1 MAIIRPENMDFKGKK
16 FSMIISGSPGT
27 GKTTMALSAPDPIL
41 IDFDK
46 GISRVKAQH
55 RKPTIMCNTYEEVL
69 TDLQSPVIKEFET
82 IIVDTGGS
90 FITFLQ
96 DWAMR
101 TNPIQ
106 NKQKNGAISL
116 KGFGAVKAE
125 FVRFTN
131 MLQYTFNKNII
142 YIFHTVEQK
151 DKDTTKQR
159 LLCEGAARDIVWQ
172 PCDLGCF
179 LQIIGEDRTAGFTP
193 TEEYFAKGC
202 FGVSGI
208 HKLPALNVN
217 TNNDFLTGLFTRMQ
231 HHIADESIVWEEE
244 KAAYSRAMEA
254 GLKIVADI
262 TNASSA
268 NVFAAALDTIEHALT
283 SRKEIAT
290 MARTRIAEIGLIWNK
305 EAKEYVSA
313 VADTPPVTAA
323 EPIEEEKTDEAEPI
337 EEEKTDEPAASI
349 RKTRTRK
356 KAS

>member
-1 MAIIRPENMDFKGKK
+1 MAIVKPENMDFSGKK

-27 GKTTMALSAPDPIL
+27 GKTTLALSAPNPII

-55 RKPTIMCNTYEEVL
+55 RKSTIMCSTYEDVL
-69 TDLQSPVIKEFET
+69 TDLNNPDIQKFDT

-101 TNPIQ
+101 DNPTS
-106 NKQKNGAISL
+106 NRQKNGSISL

-172 PCDLGCF
+172 PCDIGCF
-179 LQIIGEDRTAGFTP
+179 LQIIGDDRVAGFSP

-202 FGVSGI
+202 FGVSGMR
-208 HKLPALNVN
+208 KLARLGDNVP
-217 TNNDFLTGLFTRMQ
+217 NDFLTVLFAEMQ
-231 HHIADESIVWEEE
+231 KCIAEENKIYEGE
-244 KAAYSRAMEA
+244 KDNYNKAIEA
-254 GLKIVADI
+254 GKKIVAKIKDAE
-262 TNASSA
+262 TA
-268 NVFAAALDTIEHALT
+268 NTAVKEMDEISHALT
-283 SRKEIAT
+283 SKKEINA
-290 MARTRIAEIGLIWNK
+290 MARARVTELGLKWNK
-305 EAKEYVSA
+305 E
-313 VADTPPVTAA
+313 
-323 EPIEEEKTDEAEPI
+323 
-337 EEEKTDEPAASI
+337 
-349 RKTRTRK
+349 K
-356 KAS
+356 KIYE

>member
-1 MAIIRPENMDFKGKK
+1 MSIIRPENMDFSGKK

-27 GKTTMALSAPDPIL
+27 GKTTLALSAPNPVI

-55 RKPTIMCNTYEEVL
+55 RKSTIMCNAYEDVL
-69 TDLQSPVIKEFET
+69 KDLEDPEIKKFET

-96 DWAMR
+96 DWVMR
-101 TNPIQ
+101 DNPSV
-106 NKQKNGAISL
+106 NRQKNGAISL

-172 PCDLGCF
+172 PCDIGCF
-179 LQIIGEDRTAGFTP
+179 LQIIGDDRVAGFSP

-202 FGVSGI
+202 FGVSGMR
-208 HKLPALNVN
+208 KLPKLGENVP
-217 TNNDFLTGLFTRMQ
+217 NDFLTNLFAEMQ
-231 HHIADESIVWEEE
+231 QCITEENKIYEVE
-244 KAAYSRAMEA
+244 KENYSKAIEA
-254 GLKIVADI
+254 GKKIVAKIKDAE
-262 TNASSA
+262 TA
-268 NVFAAALDTIEHALT
+268 NVAAKEIEEISHALT
-283 SRKEIAT
+283 SRKEIGA
-290 MARTRIAEIGLIWNK
+290 MARARVTELGLKWNK
-305 EAKEYVSA
+305 E
-313 VADTPPVTAA
+313 
-323 EPIEEEKTDEAEPI
+323 
-337 EEEKTDEPAASI
+337 
-349 RKTRTRK
+349 K
-356 KAS
+356 KVYE

>member
-1 MAIIRPENMDFKGKK
+1 MSIVRPENMDFSGKK

-27 GKTTMALSAPDPIL
+27 GKTTLALSAPNPVI

-55 RKPTIMCNTYEEVL
+55 RKATIMCNTYEDVL
-69 TDLQSPVIKEFET
+69 RDLEDPEIKKFDT

-101 TNPIQ
+101 DNPTA
-106 NKQKNGAISL
+106 NRQKNGSISL

-172 PCDLGCF
+172 PCDIGCF
-179 LQIIGEDRTAGFTP
+179 LQIIGEDRVAGFSP

-202 FGVSGI
+202 FGVSGM
-208 HKLPALNVN
+208 HKLPRLGENVP
-217 TNNDFLTGLFTRMQ
+217 NDFLTNLFADMQ
-231 HHIADESIVWEEE
+231 KCIAEESKIYESEKETYNMAIEVGTDIVDKIKDAKTANAAIKEIE
-244 KAAYSRAMEA
+244 KIS
-254 GLKIVADI
+254 
-262 TNASSA
+262 
-268 NVFAAALDTIEHALT
+268 HALT
-283 SRKEIAT
+283 SKKEIGA
-290 MARTRIAEIGLIWNK
+290 MARARVTELGLKWNK
-305 EAKEYVSA
+305 E
-313 VADTPPVTAA
+313 
-323 EPIEEEKTDEAEPI
+323 
-337 EEEKTDEPAASI
+337 
-349 RKTRTRK
+349 K
-356 KAS
+356 KIYE

>member
-1 MAIIRPENMDFKGKK
+1 MSNRVAVLYKSKRIGVVGEFMAIVRPENMDFTGKK

-27 GKTTMALSAPDPIL
+27 GKTTMALSAPNPII

-55 RKPTIMCNTYEEVL
+55 RKPTIMCANYEEVL
-69 TDLQSPVIKEFET
+69 ADLNDPEIKRFET

-101 TNPIQ
+101 DNPGV
-106 NKQKNGAISL
+106 NRQKNGAISL

-131 MLQYTFNKNII
+131 QLQYTFNKNII

-172 PCDLGCF
+172 PCDIGCF
-179 LQIIGEDRTAGFTP
+179 LQIVGDDRVAGFSP

-202 FGVSGI
+202 FGVSGMRR
-208 HKLPALNVN
+208 LARLSDSVP
-217 TNNDFLTGLFTRMQ
+217 NDFLTTLFTEMQ
-231 HHIADESIVWEEE
+231 QCIADESQIYEAE
-244 KAAYSRAMEA
+244 KENYNKAMEA
-254 GLKIVADI
+254 GKKIVAKIKDAE
-262 TNASSA
+262 TA
-268 NVFAAALDTIEHALT
+268 NLVAKEIEEINHALT
-283 SRKEIAT
+283 SRKEIGAVAC
-290 MARTRIAEIGLIWNK
+290 ARVTELGLKWNK
-305 EAKEYVSA
+305 E
-313 VADTPPVTAA
+313 
-323 EPIEEEKTDEAEPI
+323 
-337 EEEKTDEPAASI
+337 
-349 RKTRTRK
+349 K
-356 KAS
+356 KAYE